1 MDDSSRLIV
10 SALGRLIAAAIRQR
24 LALAKRLDTTATEVL
39 ALHYVV
45 TATATAPGQLAR
57 ALLVSPSGATGVID
71 RLVRAGL
78 ISRVP
83 VSGAQRV
90 ALSVTDAGR
99 ELHAQTLA
107 PLHAD
112 VERLVADLP
121 QSDRRLLE
129 RFLARVADHAERE
142 AEQLVASAEAH
153 AKARVAAAIP
163 PPLVWG

>member
-45 TATATAPGQLAR
+45 TATAPGQLAR

-107 PLHAD
+107 PLSDD
-112 VERLVADLP
+112 VDRLVADLP